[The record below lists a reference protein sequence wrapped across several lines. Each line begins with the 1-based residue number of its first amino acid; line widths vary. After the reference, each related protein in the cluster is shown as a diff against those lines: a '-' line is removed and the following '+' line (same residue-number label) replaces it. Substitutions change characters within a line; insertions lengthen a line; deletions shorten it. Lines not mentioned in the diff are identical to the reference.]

1 MMPVKVLSDFKMK
14 QGDNIVIVIII
25 IIIRFRIKGFRIII
39 IISINVTMMYTI
51 IGTRTQVSVN

>member
-14 QGDNIVIVIII
+14 HGDNIVIIII

-51 IGTRTQVSVN
+51 IGTRTQVSAN